1 MFAGK
6 QTALRKVLLTC
17 EHGGNEIPAVYKKYF
32 KNAGKVLSSHRGY
45 DPGCL
50 DLFNHLVYLGDF
62 HFFSLESRLLIEL
75 NRSLHHK
82 QLFSEF
88 TNELSKSEKS
98 DLIDTYYLPYRLK
111 AEDKIK
117 DQLKKNRRVN
127 HFSIHSFTPV
137 LNGKK
142 RNMDIG
148 LLYDPSRK
156 NELDLCRNI
165 KQNLKKVNPDL
176 VVRMNTPYKGT
187 SDGFTT
193 YLRSVYRKGY
203 TGIEIEVNQ
212 KFVSRNKMP
221 VWLKQNIS
229 MALEQSLT

>member
-6 QTALRKVLLTC
+6 QTALKKVLLTC

-50 DLFNHLVYLGDF
+50 DLFNHLVNLSDF

-88 TNELSKSEKS
+88 TRELSKTEKS
-98 DLIDTYYLPYRLK
+98 DLIGIYYLPYRLK
-111 AEDKIK
+111 AVLKIK
-117 DQLKKNRRVN
+117 EQLIKKCRVN
-127 HFSIHSFTPV
+127 HFSIHTFTPV
-137 LNGKK
+137 LNGKT

-148 LLYDPSRK
+148 LLYDPSKK

-165 KQNLKKVNPDL
+165 RFHLKKINPDL
-176 VVRMNTPYKGT
+176 IVRMNSPYKGT

-221 VWLKQNIS
+221 LWLKQNIS
-229 MALEQSLT
+229 KALEQSLA